1 MIEFHKYEVSLL
13 LACFANLSWFFSD
26 MAFISCYQ
34 HVPNVIPLQVGII
47 DTVLIPCNRN
57 CLKIDSF
64 IQSSQ

>member
-47 DTVLIPCNRN
+47 DTVLIP
-57 CLKIDSF
+57 
-64 IQSSQ
+64 